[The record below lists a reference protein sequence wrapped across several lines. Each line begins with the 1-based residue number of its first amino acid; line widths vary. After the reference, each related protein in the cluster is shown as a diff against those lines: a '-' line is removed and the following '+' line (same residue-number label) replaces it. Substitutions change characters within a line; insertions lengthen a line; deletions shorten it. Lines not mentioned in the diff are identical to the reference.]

1 MLMSGVWYLC
11 DDGVVRPVIRSEV
24 QTDDGS
30 WLKAPL
36 LVDTAADRTVF
47 SADVFR
53 ALGLAPQAAAHELS
67 GVGGAAASV
76 EVVTEIRLTQE
87 DGGKVT
93 FRGGFAAF
101 TDPAT
106 LDMSVLGRDLTN
118 LFALIVDRPRDVVCL
133 LGQRH
138 QYKIVEE

>member
-11 DDGVVRPVIRSEV
+11 DDGVVRPVIRSGV
-24 QTDDGS
+24 QTSDGW

-36 LVDTAADRTVF
+36 LVDTAADRTVL
-47 SADVFR
+47 SADVFQ
-53 ALGLAPQAAAHELS
+53 ALGLAPLTAAHQLS

-76 EVVTEIRLTQE
+76 EVVAEIRLTQE

-93 FRGGFAAF
+93 FRGRFAAF

-106 LDMSVLGRDLTN
+106 LDMSVLGRDLSN
-118 LFALIVDRPRDVVCL
+118 LFALIVDRPRDMVCL